1 MMLERNYIKYYFHCS
16 HLRLNLFLQK
26 QIKIHMKTIDEIRKL
41 LDQHKPMLKAKYN
54 IKNIGLF
61 GSIVRGDVNPDSD
74 VDILVEFEKP
84 IGLDFVS
91 LADELEEIL
100 GVKIDLVTPN
110 AIKPTM
116 FEYIKQDLIYV

>member
-1 MMLERNYIKYYFHCS
+1 
-16 HLRLNLFLQK
+16 
-26 QIKIHMKTIDEIRKL
+26 
-41 LDQHKPMLKAKYN
+41 MLKAKYH

-84 IGLDFVS
+84 IGLDFVL

>member
-1 MMLERNYIKYYFHCS
+1 
-16 HLRLNLFLQK
+16 
-26 QIKIHMKTIDEIRKL
+26 MKTIDEIKKL
-41 LDQHKPMLKAKYN
+41 LDQHKPMLKAKYH

-84 IGLDFVS
+84 IGLDFVL

-100 GVKIDLVTPN
+100 GVKIDLVTPT

>member
-1 MMLERNYIKYYFHCS
+1 MKNLNEIK
-16 HLRLNLFLQK
+16 
-26 QIKIHMKTIDEIRKL
+26 KL
-41 LDQHKPMLKAKYN
+41 LEFHKQRLKNKYH

-61 GSIVRGDVNPDSD
+61 GSIVRGDTTSKSD

-100 GVKIDLVTPN
+100 GVKVDLVTPN
-110 AIKPTM
+110 AIKPRM
-116 FEYIKQDLIYV
+116 FKYIKQDLIYV

>member
-1 MMLERNYIKYYFHCS
+1 MKSLSEIK
-16 HLRLNLFLQK
+16 
-26 QIKIHMKTIDEIRKL
+26 KL
-41 LDQHKPMLKAKYN
+41 LELYKPGLKAKYH

-91 LADELEEIL
+91 LAEELEEIL
-100 GVKIDLVTPN
+100 GVKVDLVTPN
-110 AIKPTM
+110 AIKPRM
-116 FEYIKQDLIYV
+116 LEYIKQDLIYV

>member
-1 MMLERNYIKYYFHCS
+1 MKNLNEIK
-16 HLRLNLFLQK
+16 
-26 QIKIHMKTIDEIRKL
+26 KL
-41 LDQHKPMLKAKYN
+41 LEFHKQRLKNKYH

-61 GSIVRGDVNPDSD
+61 GSIVRGDTNSNSD

-100 GVKIDLVTPN
+100 GVKVDLVTPN
-110 AIKPTM
+110 AIKPRM
-116 FEYIKQDLIYV
+116 FKYIKQDLIYV

>member
-1 MMLERNYIKYYFHCS
+1 MKNLSEIK
-16 HLRLNLFLQK
+16 
-26 QIKIHMKTIDEIRKL
+26 KL
-41 LDQHKPMLKAKYN
+41 LELYKPVLKAKYH

-100 GVKIDLVTPN
+100 GVKVDLVTPN
-110 AIKPTM
+110 AIKPRM
-116 FEYIKQDLIYV
+116 LEYIRQDLIYV

>member
-1 MMLERNYIKYYFHCS
+1 MKNLNEIK
-16 HLRLNLFLQK
+16 
-26 QIKIHMKTIDEIRKL
+26 KL
-41 LDQHKPMLKAKYN
+41 LEHHKQSLKDKYH

-61 GSIVRGDVNPDSD
+61 GSIVRGDNSVSSD

-100 GVKIDLVTPN
+100 GVKVDLVTPN
-110 AIKPTM
+110 AIKPRM
-116 FEYIKQDLIYV
+116 MKYVKQDLIYV

>member
-1 MMLERNYIKYYFHCS
+1 
-16 HLRLNLFLQK
+16 
-26 QIKIHMKTIDEIRKL
+26 MKTIDEIKKL
-41 LDQHKPMLKAKYN
+41 IDQHKPMLKAKYN
-54 IKNIGLF
+54 IKNVGLF

-84 IGLDFVS
+84 IGLDFVL

-100 GVKIDLVTPN
+100 GVKVDLVTPN
-110 AIKPTM
+110 AIKPTL